1 MISIIVPCYNCEK
14 HFKRCIESIC
24 DQTQKEIEIILVDDG
39 SSDGTYELCE
49 NAAREDSRIRVY
61 HQQNKGPMNAW
72 KRGVK
77 EASGEYII
85 SCDSDDYL
93 DLDLIEKIEEK
104 IEKYHADIIAY
115 GAEAEYED
123 HSVACLGNRLE
134 EGYYTKIEIEE
145 LILPQYFSDGNM
157 ESCILLASRWSK
169 LFRRELLLRNFD
181 YLSDEIS
188 RGEDALAVFAS
199 VLSSDAIYCM
209 KDYFPYHYMR
219 NSVSAVGKYDA
230 FMFQKFLDLRE
241 QMFKIADVYGY
252 PYNSQIEAD
261 FLSNAFLC
269 MKKEICKN
277 TDAGY
282 REVCNRLKQMRENE
296 VFINATQMCSINKYN
311 LKSRVF
317 AYLIIHKRYFITYVM
332 TKLMDLAG
340 VGKA

>member
-1 MISIIVPCYNCEK
+1 MISIVVPCYNCEK
-14 HFKRCIESIC
+14 NFKRCIESIC
-24 DQTQKEIEIILVDDG
+24 NQTQREIEIVLVDDG

-49 NAAREDSRIRVY
+49 NAAGKDSRIRVY
-61 HQQNKGPMNAW
+61 HQKNKGPMNAW
-72 KRGVK
+72 KKGVK

-85 SCDSDDYL
+85 SCDSDDYI
-93 DLDLIEKIEEK
+93 DLDLVEKLEES

-115 GAEAEYED
+115 GAKVEYED
-123 HSVACLGNRLE
+123 HSIAYLGNRLE

-145 LILPQYFSDGNM
+145 LILPRYFSDGDM
-157 ESCILLASRWSK
+157 ESGILLASRWSK
-169 LFRRELLLRNFD
+169 LFKRELLLRNFD
-181 YLSDEIS
+181 YLSDKIS
-188 RGEDALAVFAS
+188 RGEDGLAVFAS

-241 QMFKIADVYGY
+241 QMFEVANVYGY
-252 PYNSQIEAD
+252 PYNSQIESD
-261 FLSNAFLC
+261 FLSNTFLC
-269 MKKEICKN
+269 MKKEICRNK
-277 TDAGY
+277 DAGY
-282 REVCNRLKQMRENE
+282 REICNRLRQMRENE
-296 VFINATQMCSINKYN
+296 IFINATQICSINKYN

-332 TKLMDLAG
+332 TKLMNLAG